1 MREDLSY
8 VWVCHECGNNFLFRS
23 DAEDHV
29 RMAGH
34 KKIEKYEMEALTESS
49 SSSSSSN
56 SI

>member
-1 MREDLSY
+1 MHEDLSC

-34 KKIEKYEMEALTESS
+34 MKIEKYDMEALTESNS
-49 SSSSSSN
+49 NNN

>member
-49 SSSSSSN
+49 SSSSN